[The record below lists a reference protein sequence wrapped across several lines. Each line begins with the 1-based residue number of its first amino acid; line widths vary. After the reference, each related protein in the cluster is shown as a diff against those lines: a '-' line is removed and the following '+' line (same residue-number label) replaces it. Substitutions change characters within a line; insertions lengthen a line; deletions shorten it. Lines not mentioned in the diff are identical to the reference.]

1 MVIGF
6 PMFPGFDSWH
16 DQASRFGGGKISS
29 MTLLTSFVLNI
40 GFALAKQMVSGL
52 VGDNAWKGLSD
63 GVQIIFTSWL
73 GRS

>member
-1 MVIGF
+1 
-6 PMFPGFDSWH
+6 
-16 DQASRFGGGKISS
+16 
-29 MTLLTSFVLNI
+29 MTLLTSFVLKI